1 MSVSLS
7 EHFTYKRL
15 LRFVFPCIIMMIVTS
30 IYSIVDGFFVSN
42 CVGKNAFAAVNL
54 IMPVLMALSAFG
66 FMIGTGGSALVA
78 FTLGEGKK
86 EKANEIFSMLIL
98 SEFLFGMLVTVVGFI
113 FMPQIARALGAS
125 SLIIEDCVR
134 YGRIGILTIAFFMM
148 QNSFQSF
155 LVTAEQAKMGLIVSI
170 ACGLT
175 NMTLD
180 FLLVYVWPL
189 GVTGAALATGISELI
204 GAFIPLIYFMRKNK
218 SRLRLV
224 RPRFDVRALRRACS
238 NGASEML
245 TNLSASIIGMLYN
258 MQLLKLAA
266 ENGVAAYGVI
276 MYVSFIFMAIYFGY
290 SVGVNPVIGYHYG
303 AGNQKELKNILKKSL
318 VLTSI
323 AAVVMTSA
331 AQLLASSLATLF
343 VGYDKILHDMTVNGL
358 RLYSLVFLLCGFN
371 IFGSAFFTGLN
382 NGKISAII
390 SFLRTLVIQ
399 IACIFILPVFLGL
412 NGIWLSVSV
421 AEGLTLFVTASL
433 LVVYRKRYGY

>member
-98 SEFLFGMLVTVVGFI
+98 SEYLFGMLVTVVGFI

-125 SLIIEDCVR
+125 SLIIEDCVC

-224 RPRFDVRALRRACS
+224 RPRFDARALRRACS

-276 MYVSFIFMAIYFGY
+276 MYISFIFMAIYFGY

-331 AQLLASSLATLF
+331 AQLLAPSLATLF

>member
-7 EHFTYKRL
+7 DHFTYRKL

-78 FTLGEGKK
+78 FTLGEGRKQ
-86 EKANEIFSMLIL
+86 KANEIFSMLVL
-98 SEFLFGMLVTVVGFI
+98 AEFLFGVVVTIAGFI
-113 FMPQIARALGAS
+113 FMPQIAKALGAS
-125 SLIIEDCVR
+125 SLIMEDCVR
-134 YGRIGILTIAFFMM
+134 YGRIGILTIAFFML

-155 LVTAEQAKMGLIVSI
+155 LVTAEQAKMGLMISVT
-170 ACGLT
+170 CGLT

-189 GVTGAALATGISELI
+189 GVTGAALATGISEI
-204 GAFIPLIYFMRKNK
+204 FGAVIPLVYFMRNNNSLLK
-218 SRLRLV
+218 LV
-224 RPRFDVRALRRACS
+224 KPRFDGGALKRACS

-245 TNLSASIIGMLYN
+245 TNLSASIVGMLYN
-258 MQLLKLAA
+258 IQLLKLAA

-276 MYVSFIFMAIYFGY
+276 MYVSFIFMAVFFGY
-290 SVGVNPVIGYHYG
+290 SVGVNPVIGFHYG
-303 AGNQKELKNILKKSL
+303 AGNKKELKNLLKKSL
-318 VLTSI
+318 VITFLT
-323 AAVVMTSA
+323 AVIMTVA
-331 AQLLASSLATLF
+331 AQLLASPLASLF
-343 VGYDKILHDMTVNGL
+343 VGYDKVLHDMTTNGL
-358 RLYSLVFLLCGFN
+358 RLYGLAFLLCGFN

-382 NGKISAII
+382 NGKVSAII

-399 IACIFILPVFLGL
+399 VACIFILPIFLKL
-412 NGIWLSVSV
+412 NGIWLSVLV
-421 AEGLTLFVTASL
+421 AEGLTLFVTAAL
-433 LVVYRKRYGY
+433 LVGYRRKYGY

>member
-15 LRFVFPCIIMMIVTS
+15 LRFVFLCIIMMIVTS

-125 SLIIEDCVR
+125 SLIMEDCVR

-170 ACGLT
+170 ACGLA

-276 MYVSFIFMAIYFGY
+276 MYISFIFMAIYFGY

-331 AQLLASSLATLF
+331 AQLLAPSLATLF

>member
-331 AQLLASSLATLF
+331 AQLLAPSLATLF

>member
-224 RPRFDVRALRRACS
+224 RPRFDARALRRACS

-276 MYVSFIFMAIYFGY
+276 MYISFIFMAIYFGY

-331 AQLLASSLATLF
+331 AQLLAPSLATLF

>member
-224 RPRFDVRALRRACS
+224 RPRFDARA
-238 NGASEML
+238 
-245 TNLSASIIGMLYN
+245 
-258 MQLLKLAA
+258 
-266 ENGVAAYGVI
+266 
-276 MYVSFIFMAIYFGY
+276 
-290 SVGVNPVIGYHYG
+290 
-303 AGNQKELKNILKKSL
+303 
-318 VLTSI
+318 
-323 AAVVMTSA
+323 
-331 AQLLASSLATLF
+331 
-343 VGYDKILHDMTVNGL
+343 
-358 RLYSLVFLLCGFN
+358 
-371 IFGSAFFTGLN
+371 
-382 NGKISAII
+382 
-390 SFLRTLVIQ
+390 
-399 IACIFILPVFLGL
+399 
-412 NGIWLSVSV
+412 
-421 AEGLTLFVTASL
+421 
-433 LVVYRKRYGY
+433 

>member
-113 FMPQIARALGAS
+113 FMPQITRALGAS
-125 SLIIEDCVR
+125 SLIMEDCVR

-323 AAVVMTSA
+323 AAIVMTSA
-331 AQLLASSLATLF
+331 AQLLAPSLATLF

>member
-7 EHFTYKRL
+7 EHFTYKKL

-78 FTLGEGKK
+78 FTLGEGRKD
-86 EKANEIFSMLIL
+86 KANEIFSMLIL
-98 SEFLFGMLVTVVGFI
+98 AEFLFGVVVTVIGFI
-113 FMPQIARALGAS
+113 FMPQIAKALGAGP
-125 SLIIEDCVR
+125 LIMEDCVR

-155 LVTAEQAKMGLIVSI
+155 LVTAEQAKMGLMVSV

-180 FLLVYVWPL
+180 FLLVYVLPL

-218 SRLRLV
+218 SLLRLV
-224 RPRFDVRALRRACS
+224 RPRFDTRALMRACS
-238 NGASEML
+238 NGSSEML
-245 TNLSASIIGMLYN
+245 TNLSASVIGMLYN
-258 MQLLKLAA
+258 KQLLKLAE

-276 MYVSFIFMAIYFGY
+276 MYVSFIFMAIFFGY

-303 AGNQKELKNILKKSL
+303 AGNRKELKNILKKSMIVTL
-318 VLTSI
+318 I
-323 AAVVMTSA
+323 AAIVMTLA
-331 AQLLASSLATLF
+331 AQLLANPLASLF
-343 VGYDKILHDMTVNGL
+343 VGYDKILHDMTVNGF
-358 RLYSLVFLLCGFN
+358 RLYSIVFLLCGFN

-382 NGKISAII
+382 NGKISAMI

-399 IACIFILPVFLGL
+399 IACIFILPLFLGL

-421 AEGLTLFVTASL
+421 AEGVTLFVTVSL
-433 LVVYRKRYGY
+433 LIGYRKRYGY

>member
-125 SLIIEDCVR
+125 FLIIEDCVR

-224 RPRFDVRALRRACS
+224 RPRFDARALRRACS

-276 MYVSFIFMAIYFGY
+276 MYISFIFMAIYFGY

-331 AQLLASSLATLF
+331 AQLLAPSLATLF